1 MVDDLGNTNNVQLVP
16 YRALFIPQD
25 AEQHRI
31 STTIRHGNNQH
42 TSLTLSV
49 PMSSIFVIAKTCPG
63 AGFKKIFK
71 IFQSPKYD
79 NYIWHAAYEIE
90 KEFYISFSNDK
101 YVWHAAYEFEKRCS
115 TLVFK

>member
-1 MVDDLGNTNNVQLVP
+1 
-16 YRALFIPQD
+16 
-25 AEQHRI
+25 
-31 STTIRHGNNQH
+31 
-42 TSLTLSV
+42 
-49 PMSSIFVIAKTCPG
+49 MSSRFVIAKTCPG
-63 AGFKKIFK
+63 GGFKKIFK